1 MTEGGA
7 GNVCVRRD
15 WLWLNERYL
24 VAELLT
30 HKQLEYR
37 SQQPELY
44 LEFRIWNPY
53 YCQRVFKWRTY
64 FNYIV
69 CRVLNIPNV
78 CCLLPALNV
87 LAEEDGDG
95 MFAPLVVEILLLCW
109 GVAEVRLQAPP
120 VASQH

>member
-15 WLWLNERYL
+15 LLWLNERYL

-44 LEFRIWNPY
+44 LELSIWNPHH
-53 YCQRVFKWRTY
+53 CQRVFKWRTY
-64 FNYIV
+64 FNCIV
-69 CRVLNIPNV
+69 YGVLNISNV
-78 CCLLPALNV
+78 FCLLPALNV

-95 MFAPLVVEILLLCW
+95 MFAPLEVEILLLCW